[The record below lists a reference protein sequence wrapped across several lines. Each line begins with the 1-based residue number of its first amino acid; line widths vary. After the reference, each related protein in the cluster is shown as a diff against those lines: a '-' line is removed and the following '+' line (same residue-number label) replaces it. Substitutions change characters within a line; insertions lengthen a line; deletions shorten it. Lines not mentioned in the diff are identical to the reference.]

1 MACFQVAISAPSHY
15 KYKLIIKFYNGV
27 FGISLNRHLKQT
39 DVAHSIIFSRT
50 EKFNATFIHKVWFGF
65 QFSAK
70 FFVENCLWRF
80 STKFGLSFPLS
91 LKIFHLQ
98 ISLIFLRKNRSEAFC
113 GSSENILC
121 ATFCSYKKLRTS
133 YTDYYKYSQNFDSAI
148 TNSDKSQA

>member
-1 MACFQVAISAPSHY
+1 M
-15 KYKLIIKFYNGV
+15 
-27 FGISLNRHLKQT
+27 KQT

-80 STKFGLSFPLS
+80 STKFGFRFQILHKVFRLKIVFILLKSENCLWRFYTKFGFSFPLS
-91 LKIFHLQ
+91 RKIFHLQ

-121 ATFCSYKKLRTS
+121 ATFHGLFSGGKFSTKPLQI
-133 YTDYYKYSQNFDSAI
+133 YTNY
-148 TNSDKSQA
+148 

>member
-1 MACFQVAISAPSHY
+1 M
-15 KYKLIIKFYNGV
+15 
-27 FGISLNRHLKQT
+27 KQT

-70 FFVENCLWRF
+70 FFVENCLWRFSTKFGFRFQILHKVFRLRIVFILQKSENCLWRF

-121 ATFCSYKKLRTS
+121 ATFSGFARLRTKFAF
-133 YTDYYKYSQNFDSAI
+133 TFKLLLNFIDMP
-148 TNSDKSQA
+148 KL